1 MKIKE
6 ITACIE
12 KLAPREL
19 QETYDNAGLIIGDA
33 ETEVSKALVCIDVT
47 EKVIEE
53 AIADKC
59 NLVISHHPLIFKGL
73 NKINSNSNVGR
84 CVIKAVQNNIAIYAA
99 HTNLDSVIG
108 GVNSKLCEKLG
119 IINTRILKPKSNVLK
134 KLVTFCPTDKADV
147 IRKALFDSGCGH
159 IGNYDSCSY
168 NVDGS
173 GTFCALEGSNPYV
186 GERDK
191 LHHEPE
197 TRIETIFPAYLGK
210 TILKALFAAHPYE
223 EVAYDVY
230 PLDNK
235 YNKAGEG
242 MIGELNKAMGTEEF
256 LKHIKSVTN
265 CKIIRHSETKVKSIK
280 NVAVCGGSG
289 SFLIHDAIAAGADM
303 FITADMKYHQFSE
316 AEGRIIIAD
325 IGHYESEQF
334 VKEIL
339 VDYLNKNFPIFAILV
354 SREDNNSVYYY

>member
-6 ITACIE
+6 ITTCIE

-19 QETYDNAGLIIGDA
+19 QEPYDNAGLIIGDA
-33 ETEVSKALVCIDVT
+33 ETEVSKALVCIDVA
-47 EKVIEE
+47 EKVIDE
-53 AIADKC
+53 AVTNKC
-59 NLVISHHPLIFKGL
+59 NLIISHHPLIFKGL
-73 NKINSNSNVGR
+73 TQINNKSYIGR
-84 CVIKAVQNNIAIYAA
+84 CVIKAIQNNIAIYAA

-119 IINTRILKPKSNVLK
+119 IINTRILKPKNDVLK
-134 KLVTFCPTDKADV
+134 KLVTFCPTDNADV
-147 IRKALFDSGCGH
+147 VRKALFDSGCGH

-173 GTFCALEGSNPYV
+173 GTFRALAGANPYV
-186 GERDK
+186 GEKDK

-197 TRIETIFPAYLGK
+197 TRIETIFPAYLEK
-210 TILKALFAAHPYE
+210 QVLKALFVAHPYE
-223 EVAYDVY
+223 EVAYDIY
-230 PLDNK
+230 PLENK
-235 YNKAGEG
+235 YNRVGEG
-242 MIGELNKAMGTEEF
+242 MIGELSKAMGAEEF
-256 LKHIKSVTN
+256 LKHIKAVTN
-265 CKIIRHSETKVKSIK
+265 CKVIRHSELTVKSINK
-280 NVAVCGGSG
+280 VAVCGGSG
-289 SFLIHDAIAAGADM
+289 SFLVHEAIAAGADM

-316 AEGRIIIAD
+316 AEGRIVIAD

-354 SREDNNSVYYY
+354 SREDNNPVYYY